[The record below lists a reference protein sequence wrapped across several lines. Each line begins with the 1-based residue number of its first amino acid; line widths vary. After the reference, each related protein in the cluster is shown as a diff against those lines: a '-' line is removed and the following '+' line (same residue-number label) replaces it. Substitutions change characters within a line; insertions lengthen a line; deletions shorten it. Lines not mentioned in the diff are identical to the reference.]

1 MKTYK
6 KSNLAKAIHRFD
18 LELKNILISDLQA
31 VRAAKDT
38 LVVNIK
44 SMHKEIENHHWTV
57 A

>member
-1 MKTYK
+1 MRTYK
-6 KSNLAKAIHRFD
+6 KSTLAKVIHRFD
-18 LELKNILISDLQA
+18 IELKKILLNDLKV